1 MIIAD
6 PDFGTPIKDESVTSG
21 ASAEEAIYLR
31 SANQLQSVVR
41 IPGTAREAEEI
52 KPHIARIAKV
62 APKLFTDKAATE
74 RCFKELTRPQILVLS
89 THGFVLAK
97 EQTEPWKR
105 LAGQVFDHITISPA
119 DPNLGQQNNPLLK
132 CGLLLAG
139 CNKMTSDNLADDGVL
154 TGLEI
159 IGTDLSGT
167 KLVVLSACE
176 TGLGEVRNGEGSCW
190 ATPNL
195 SLSWSEFGRSYTL
208 EDSG

>member
-1 MIIAD
+1 M
-6 PDFGTPIKDESVTSG
+6 
-21 ASAEEAIYLR
+21 R
-31 SANQLQSVVR
+31 
-41 IPGTAREAEEI
+41 
-52 KPHIARIAKV
+52 RIAKV

-167 KLVVLSACE
+167 ELVVLSACE
-176 TGLGEVRNGEGSCW
+176 TGLGEVRNGEGVAGLRQTFHLAGANSVV
-190 ATPNL
+190 ATLWKIPDDDSTQLMNDFFGYVPRASQNL
-195 SLSWSEFGRSYTL
+195 RRCAVPS
-208 EDSG
+208 